1 MYNKIYLKH
10 IYNIYISRFIIVT
23 LVFSS
28 LIFVLNILEEIKF
41 FNNSDDIGIGF
52 PILLTILNLPS
63 ILYEIFP
70 FIILITTQFFF
81 IKFQNNAE
89 ILIFKNNGIN
99 NLKIISHLCLLV
111 FIIGIF
117 LVFLFHLLSS
127 SMKHTYLE
135 LKNKYTQDNK
145 YLAVINENGLW
156 IKDKLDNKTVIIH
169 SEKIEKNILKN
180 IVITTF
186 DENFVNLN
194 NIIGKEAVIKSNIW
208 DLNEVILIDNFGKKD
223 ELNNLK
229 FETNF
234 DYLKINSLFSN
245 LESLS
250 IFQLYKQKK
259 DFKSV
264 GLSVKDI
271 DIYLNKIF
279 SLPVSLV
286 IYLILSS
293 ILMLNINYNKS
304 KTFVLIIGILLSVVI
319 YYVYYFFGLLGSS
332 NKVPT
337 LFAIWLPNLILF
349 LSCMIGIVN
358 INEK

>member
-23 LVFSS
+23 IVFAS

-41 FNNSDDIGIGF
+41 FSNSGDVNIGF
-52 PILLTILNLPS
+52 PIFLTILNLPS

-99 NLKIISHLCLLV
+99 NLNIISHLCLLV

-156 IKDKLDNKTVIIH
+156 IKDKLDDKTVIIH
-169 SEKIEKNILKN
+169 SEKIDKNVLKN
-180 IVITTF
+180 VVITTF
-186 DENFVNLN
+186 NEDFITQNNFISKQA
-194 NIIGKEAVIKSNIW
+194 IISSDIW
-208 DLNEVILIDNFGKKD
+208 DLNDVILIDSFGKK
-223 ELNNLK
+223 EKLK
-229 FETNF
+229 NIKFKTNF
-234 DYLKINSLFSN
+234 DYVKINSLFSN
-245 LESLS
+245 LESLN

-279 SLPVSLV
+279 ALPVSLV

-293 ILMLNINYNKS
+293 ILMLNISYNKS
-304 KTFVLIIGILLSVVI
+304 KTFILILGIFLSVVI
-319 YYVYYFFGLLGSS
+319 YYIYYFFGLLGSS